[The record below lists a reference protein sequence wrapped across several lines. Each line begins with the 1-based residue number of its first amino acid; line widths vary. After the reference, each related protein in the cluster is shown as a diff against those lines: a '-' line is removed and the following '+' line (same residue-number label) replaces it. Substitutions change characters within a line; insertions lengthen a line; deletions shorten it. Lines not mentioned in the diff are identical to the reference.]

1 MNRVESPRLKRQGI
15 IDLRGRRHSD
25 SLADPGSMPWTGSA
39 AGCTERARCQIQ
51 RTAVAAALLLSFMIG
66 SSSGQVL
73 DAPPS
78 IAAAL
83 TVKLAAFYKNI
94 DAGGDVTVYVMGSP
108 QVAAELEKGIGT
120 AIGTSKL
127 ARVSSGDKVPGQKPS
142 ILFVG
147 NQVNLDEAIAYSRA
161 QKILTMTSLPDL
173 VDRGVT
179 LGIGVG
185 NDGKPKVILNLE
197 STIKENITWNPAIM
211 KIARTVR

>member
-1 MNRVESPRLKRQGI
+1 
-15 IDLRGRRHSD
+15 
-25 SLADPGSMPWTGSA
+25 
-39 AGCTERARCQIQ
+39 
-51 RTAVAAALLLSFMIG
+51 MIG
-66 SSSGQVL
+66 SSSGQIL

-78 IAAAL
+78 VAAAL

-94 DAGGDVTVYVMGSP
+94 DADGDVTVYVMGSP
-108 QVAAELEKGIGT
+108 QIAAELEKGIGT
-120 AIGTSKL
+120 AIGPSKL
-127 ARVSSGDKVPGQKPS
+127 ARVFSGEKAPGQKPS

-147 NQVNLDEAIAYSRA
+147 NQVNLDEALAYSRA
-161 QKILTMTSLPDL
+161 RKILTVTSLPDL

-197 STIKENITWNPAIM
+197 STMAENITWNPAIM

>member
-1 MNRVESPRLKRQGI
+1 MGARMKRLQ
-15 IDLRGRRHSD
+15 L
-25 SLADPGSMPWTGSA
+25 T
-39 AGCTERARCQIQ
+39 
-51 RTAVAAALLLSFMIG
+51 VAAAAVLLSLVAG
-66 SSSGQVL
+66 PAACQVQ

-94 DAGGDVTVYVMGSP
+94 DTDGDVSVYVMGSP

-120 AIGTSKL
+120 SIGTSKL
-127 ARVSSGDKVPGQKPS
+127 ARVLFGEEVPGQKPS

-147 NQVNLDEAIAYSRA
+147 NQVNLDKALAYSRA
-161 QKILTMTSLPDL
+161 RKILTVTGLPDL

-185 NDGKPKVILNLE
+185 NDGKPKVILNLM
-197 STIKENITWNPAIM
+197 STVEENVSWNPAIM